1 MTTQD
6 QINAAIGA
14 HGIWKARLKTA
25 IEKGASEFSPSDV
38 AHDDRCDFGKWLYG
52 AAATSAKSSP
62 HYSKCVELHRQ
73 FHTVAARV
81 LSLAVGGKKDE
92 AARAMNLQGDY
103 AQASAA
109 LTKEMMNWKSAV

>member
-1 MTTQD
+1 MEGQAQNGDRKGD
-6 QINAAIGA
+6 Q
-14 HGIWKARLKTA
+14 L
-25 IEKGASEFSPSDV
+25 SPSDV
-38 AHDDRCDFGKWLYG
+38 AHDDRCDFGKWLHG
-52 AAATSAKSSP
+52 ATATTLKSSP